1 MILWW
6 SCLIAASKYTIQKKI
21 QLHTDHNI
29 SGIPNK
35 IKYLSDLSK
44 YELQMYLPI
53 YKFIKI
59 KSDWKKKNSLKAI
72 YDETDG
78 VTQCLG

>member
-1 MILWW
+1 MGILWW
-6 SCLIAASKYTIQKKI
+6 SCLIAASKTNKLI
-21 QLHTDHNI
+21 TDHNT

-53 YKFIKI
+53 QVY
-59 KSDWKKKNSLKAI
+59 
-72 YDETDG
+72 
-78 VTQCLG
+78 